1 MKKRLLG
8 TMLAAVL
15 VVSQAVT
22 AFAAGSSTTDVTT
35 SGESAQWYDIAGTS
49 RENFAYLEATEG
61 GAEVLELIMD
71 VNEGEKKLE
80 DLAEAV
86 PAIAAELEGKTLVTK
101 FFELT
106 PINGGKPLPDG
117 SHEVTLAV
125 PELTRAMVNV
135 KLLHYSTV
143 RNVWEVITP
152 SDVNYDTKQITAV
165 FKDLSPVAV
174 ISDMDESKLTEGHG
188 TGTGTATGTSP
199 KTGVESDWWVYLAS
213 AAALLGMGACIFV
226 SVRRKKA

>member
-1 MKKRLLG
+1 M
-8 TMLAAVL
+8 
-15 VVSQAVT
+15 
-22 AFAAGSSTTDVTT
+22 
-35 SGESAQWYDIAGTS
+35 
-49 RENFAYLEATEG
+49 
-61 GAEVLELIMD
+61 
-71 VNEGEKKLE
+71 
-80 DLAEAV
+80 
-86 PAIAAELEGKTLVTK
+86 
-101 FFELT
+101 
-106 PINGGKPLPDG
+106 PDG